1 MLFTSSTCTCCCLHF
16 YPPSPLLLPDPAAVN
31 SVSLKCAIIIHSTR
45 QASFCFPG
53 CYSCCLF
60 LFLFV
65 YSCGNSPLN
74 ASSDIY
80 FLRLSFS
87 PLCRVRLRLT
97 LTRRLRR
104 KHKKKQKNN
113 NFGFHSAA
121 SGETQA
127 ESAQRTLTAARKLL
141 RRRGKSF
148 YGSLTE
154 ENERGH
160 MQLEG
165 HS

>member
-1 MLFTSSTCTCCCLHF
+1 MLRVSVQAGDSSLCCHERSRLLTLRLCGVSDAASPHGNEPADALYLLNLCLLLPPFSPPTSL
-16 YPPSPLLLPDPAAVN
+16 LLLPDPAAVN
-31 SVSLKCAIIIHSTR
+31 SVSLKCAIIIHGTR

-80 FLRLSFS
+80 FLRLSFN

-104 KHKKKQKNN
+104 KHKKKLWVSL
-113 NFGFHSAA
+113 GC
-121 SGETQA
+121 
-127 ESAQRTLTAARKLL
+127 
-141 RRRGKSF
+141 RRRDA
-148 YGSLTE
+148 
-154 ENERGH
+154 N
-160 MQLEG
+160 
-165 HS
+165 